1 MWKNYLKIAWRNI
14 KRSKGYALINIG
26 GLGIGM
32 AASILLLIW
41 VQFEMSVDRFHK
53 DIDDIYA
60 VWRSGDFNGEI
71 ASWDYTPAPYVP
83 ALKEEYPEIENATH
97 ITEWDQILLSVGENG
112 FYEESTFTMPDFF
125 EIFSFEELYGD
136 PVAALEEPNTIV
148 LTETVANKLFGRAD
162 VVGEFVT
169 AENQMELEVKAV
181 IKDLPENSSFSF
193 TAFIPY
199 KKLQQMGWVNE
210 DFWMNNMFRTFVKL
224 SEGTDIEAFNAKHVG
239 FTASKSDQ
247 PEITDFLYPMK
258 DLYLKSE
265 FKNGEAV
272 GGRIDL
278 LRVFLVVSILVLV
291 IAGINFVNLST
302 AQSDKRSK
310 EVGVRKISGANRGML
325 IGQFLAESIVI
336 AVAAY
341 AVAVVLVSVSFESF
355 QNLVQQDLPNPFTQ
369 PSFWGISALYVL
381 LIGVLAG
388 SYPAFL
394 MSSYK
399 PALAIK
405 SKMNVNRSFGVK
417 PREVLVVFQ
426 FAVVVILVS
435 SVWIVRDQIQFVQDR
450 DLGVNH
456 DNLVYHPLSDKVM
469 ENPSTAREQI
479 LAIPEV
485 SHVSFS
491 FSPITEI
498 WSNTNAMNW
507 QGKDP
512 NFRPDVSR
520 YSGDVRIAETM
531 GMTILAGRDIDVI
544 KYPSDSTAALINES
558 LAEIIGFDD
567 PIGEIIQDDDTKY
580 KIVGVVKD
588 FIMNSPFHSAFPT
601 LIGGPQWGG
610 NFAHIRYHDNVD
622 LQKALASTEEV
633 FLKLEPDA
641 PFEAAF
647 VDEQHAR
654 KFRSEERVSLLTT
667 LFTSLA
673 ILISCM
679 GLFGLAT
686 FIAERRKK
694 EISVRKVLGA
704 SVTGLVG
711 LISKEF
717 TRLVFISV
725 IIGIPVTWY
734 FMSDW
739 LMTFD
744 YHTSINWSLFLW
756 TGILTL
762 LIALLTVS
770 SQAIKAALINPAKTL
785 KSE

>member
-1 MWKNYLKIAWRNI
+1 MLKNYFKIAWRNI
-14 KRSKGYALINIG
+14 KRSKGYAIINIG

-53 DIDDIYA
+53 DVDDIYA

-71 ASWDYTPAPYVP
+71 ASWDYTPAPYVS
-83 ALKEEYPEIENATH
+83 ALKEEYPEVEKATH
-97 ITEWDQILLSVGENG
+97 ITEWEQVLLTVGENS
-112 FYEESTFTMPDFF
+112 FFEESTFTMPDFF
-125 EIFSFEELYGD
+125 EIFSFEALYGD

-148 LTETVANKLFGRAD
+148 LTETLANKLFGKAD

-169 AENQMELEVKAV
+169 AQNEIDLEVKAV
-181 IKDLPENSSFSF
+181 IKDLPENTNFPF

-199 KKLQQMGWVNE
+199 KKLQQMGWVDD

-224 SEGTDIEAFNAKHVG
+224 SKGTDIAAFNEKYKG

-247 PEITDFLYPMK
+247 PEISDFLYPMK

-265 FKNGEAV
+265 FKNGEAI

-278 LRVFLVVSILVLV
+278 LRVFLVVSILVLI

-302 AQSDKRSK
+302 AQSDQRAK

-336 AVAAY
+336 AIAAY
-341 AVAVVLVSVSFESF
+341 AVAVVLVSVSFDSF

-369 PSFWGISALYVL
+369 PTFWIISVVYVL

-405 SKMNVNRSFGVK
+405 SKMNINRSFGVK

-435 SVWIVRDQIQFVQDR
+435 CVWIVRDQIQFVQDR
-450 DLGVNH
+450 DLGINQN
-456 DNLVYHPLSDKVM
+456 NLVYHSISDEAM
-469 ENPSTAREQI
+469 ENSASVREQI
-479 LAIPEV
+479 LGISEV
-485 SHVSFS
+485 SSVSFS

-498 WSNTNAMNW
+498 WSNTNSMNW

-512 NFRPDVSR
+512 DFRPDVAR
-520 YSGDVRIAETM
+520 YSGDVNITETM
-531 GMTILAGRDIDVI
+531 GMTLLAGRDIDVI
-544 KYPSDSTAALINES
+544 TYPSDSTAAIINES
-558 LAEIIGFDD
+558 LAEMMGFDD
-567 PIGEIIQDDDTKY
+567 PIGQIIVDDIEF

-588 FIMNSPFHSAFPT
+588 YIMNSPFHAPIPT
-601 LIGGPQWGG
+601 LLHGPARGG

-622 LQKALASTEEV
+622 MQIALANTEEV
-633 FLKLEPDA
+633 FNTFDPDA
-641 PFEAAF
+641 PFEAKF

-704 SVTGLVG
+704 SVSGLVG

-717 TRLVFISV
+717 TRLVLISV

-739 LMTFD
+739 LMTFP
-744 YHTSINWSLFLW
+744 YRTTINWTLFIW
-756 TGILTL
+756 TGGLTL
-762 LIALLTVS
+762 VIALLTVS
-770 SQAIKAALINPAKTL
+770 SQAIKAALVNPAKTL